1 MCSVLAIIILLILE
15 MREVIITKFKLTCM
29 RQITQLKSNRT
40 SILPPSL
47 WSKPTLFP
55 NLGTSPQRDAEVP
68 LGIVGALIFS
78 PKRERDTCLA
88 VIRLCWYILIFCL

>member
-88 VIRLCWYILIFCL
+88 VKGLCWYILIFCL